1 MAYKID
7 SDVCID
13 CGICEAECP
22 TSAISEGDGFRV
34 INPELCTECNNC
46 AEVCPVDAPH
56 KA

>member
-13 CGICEAECP
+13 CGICEPECP
-22 TSAISEGDGFRV
+22 SSAISEGDGFRV
-34 INPELCTECNNC
+34 IDPDLCTECNNC

-56 KA
+56 KE